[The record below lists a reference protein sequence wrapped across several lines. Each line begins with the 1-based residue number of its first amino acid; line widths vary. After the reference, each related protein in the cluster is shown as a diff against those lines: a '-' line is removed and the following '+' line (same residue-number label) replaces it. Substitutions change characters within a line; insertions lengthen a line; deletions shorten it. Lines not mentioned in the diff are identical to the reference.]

1 MVESDPAG
9 DLGSSSTSCGQPE
22 VLQLRRLRKD
32 KDRLEPILNSN
43 WWAFRT
49 GGVGCLYPELSA
61 LWDIPDSNPGPLL
74 RKSGAQPISQHIS
87 KFFSYSLPRP
97 IVQYLLLAVRS
108 AASQTT
114 LWGGLGPRFE
124 PRTGGLEAGTLTT
137 RPPHLLMNKNNPRI
151 QIRIGKA
158 VLPNSDWIISYPC
171 MNQNIGWL
179 GLMKRVRSP
188 LACCPS
194 SVVTW

>member
-1 MVESDPAG
+1 MSEAGKDMAESDPAG

-61 LWDIPDSNPGPLL
+61 LWDMPDSNPGPLL
-74 RKSGAQPISQHIS
+74 RKSGAQSISQHIS

-97 IVQYLLLAVRS
+97 IVQY
-108 AASQTT
+108 
-114 LWGGLGPRFE
+114 
-124 PRTGGLEAGTLTT
+124 
-137 RPPHLLMNKNNPRI
+137 
-151 QIRIGKA
+151 
-158 VLPNSDWIISYPC
+158 
-171 MNQNIGWL
+171 
-179 GLMKRVRSP
+179 
-188 LACCPS
+188 
-194 SVVTW
+194 